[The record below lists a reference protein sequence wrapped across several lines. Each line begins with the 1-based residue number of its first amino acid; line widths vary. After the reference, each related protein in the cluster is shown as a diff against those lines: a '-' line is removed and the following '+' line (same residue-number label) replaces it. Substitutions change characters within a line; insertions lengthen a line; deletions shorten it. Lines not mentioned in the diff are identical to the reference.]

1 MAQRLEINFW
11 MIGGWEE
18 DGGGIFWNFLEFLV
32 FFLDFFVYMRAG
44 SRTYLLVKWYNR
56 KGGSIEPL
64 RGPEDQLAHLE
75 GWIVS

>member
-1 MAQRLEINFW
+1 
-11 MIGGWEE
+11 MIGGGEE
-18 DGGGIFWNFLEFLV
+18 D
-32 FFLDFFVYMRAG
+32 FFLDFFVYIDFLRAG

-75 GWIVS
+75 GWIVSQGWSLLGRFY